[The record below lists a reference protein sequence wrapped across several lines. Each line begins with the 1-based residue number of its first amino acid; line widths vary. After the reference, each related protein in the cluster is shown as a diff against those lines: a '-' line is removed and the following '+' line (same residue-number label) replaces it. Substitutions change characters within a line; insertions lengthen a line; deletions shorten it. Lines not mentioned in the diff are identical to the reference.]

1 MITAEAADHCPQPK
15 AEYNE
20 IDFDASVKDVCTNLR
35 KANCQNQFY
44 EYTLRVD
51 SLDLAFGYEHLKVF
65 YCC

>member
-44 EYTLRVD
+44 EYTLCVNSRI
-51 SLDLAFGYEHLKVF
+51 LALG
-65 YCC
+65 